1 MLISGRKKYCK
12 NTQCGA
18 ELNEFNTYTIRKNGR
33 YYLEA
38 YCKDCKS
45 DVHKKW
51 LQDNY
56 GQRVN
61 YDDILESIY
70 SQLDD
75 LQRKRS
81 KIIGK
86 KTVFKT
92 EIHQEKKHCHICGN
106 DYSIV
111 EFIASLPHERG
122 RKGHAIYDTCVK
134 CAERSVLARLNHS
147 KENKKEKADKE
158 NLDSIRYRKAMKK
171 FIDKLLSSGKVEVK
185 DITGNYSFV
194 LNGNSCVSLKNGRPE
209 YKREI
214 HEVWFIY
221 QKMLKAHFAKKNKN
235 TWDAEIAKKFFCKD
249 Y

>member
-12 NTQCGA
+12 NTHCGV
-18 ELNEFNTYTIRKNGR
+18 ELNELNTYIIHKNGR

-56 GQRVN
+56 GQRVH
-61 YDDILESIY
+61 YDEILESLY
-70 SQLDD
+70 SKLDD

-86 KTVFKT
+86 KTIFKT

-111 EFIASLPHERG
+111 DFIASLPYERNRDG
-122 RKGHAIYDTCVK
+122 RVIYDTCVK
-134 CAERSVLARLNHS
+134 CAERSVIARLNHS

-171 FIDKLLSSGKVEVK
+171 FIDRLLCYGKVEVK
-185 DITGNYSFV
+185 DITGNYLFV
-194 LNGNSCVSLKNGRPE
+194 LNGKSCISLRNGKAE
-209 YKREI
+209 YTREI

-221 QKMLKAHFAKKNKN
+221 QKMLKVHFAKKNKN
-235 TWDAEIAKKFFCKD
+235 TWNSEISKKFFCKD